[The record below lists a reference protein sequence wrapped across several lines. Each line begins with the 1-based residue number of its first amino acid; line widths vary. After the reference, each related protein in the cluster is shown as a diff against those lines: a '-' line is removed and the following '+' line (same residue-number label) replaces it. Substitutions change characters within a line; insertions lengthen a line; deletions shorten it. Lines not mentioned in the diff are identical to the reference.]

1 MALKDWKE
9 GKWKNNYGELHKSWT
24 NRNRESWTIV
34 VGQGELGHT
43 HQHYIN
49 GWQVWDNRYYCTA
62 QSFKT
67 KSQALKFAK
76 SYMRT
81 H

>member
-1 MALKDWKE
+1 MALKDWKKLDDDKSMKRWIKTDNAYIRDVVKIKYYSHIIE
-9 GKWKNNYGELHKSWT
+9 VHYGNN
-24 NRNRESWTIV
+24 NR
-34 VGQGELGHT
+34 Q
-43 HQHYIN
+43 
-49 GWQVWDNRYYCTA
+49 D
-62 QSFKT
+62 FKT

>member
-1 MALKDWKE
+1 MAMKDYKKK
-9 GKWKNNYGELHKSWT
+9 GKDFWQSKDEENQ
-24 NRNRESWTIV
+24 V
-34 VGQGELGHT
+34 
-43 HQHYIN
+43 YIN
-49 GWQVWDNRYYCTA
+49 KTA
-62 QSFKT
+62 TKYVVIASLGFPRNPKIIKTFKT

>member
-1 MALKDWKE
+1 MALKDWKKISE
-9 GKWKNNYGELHKSWT
+9 YYYIDKFHSKQLFIRKNNYSKYNVYSYSFNGNNE
-24 NRNRESWTIV
+24 
-34 VGQGELGHT
+34 
-43 HQHYIN
+43 IN
-49 GWQVWDNRYYCTA
+49 KF
-62 QSFKT
+62 FKT

>member
-1 MALKDWKE
+1 MALKDWKKDRE
-9 GKWKNNYGELHKSWT
+9 GNGGTDYISRKGLMQILNIENLEPY
-24 NRNRESWTIV
+24 TITV
-34 VGQGELGHT
+34 
-43 HQHYIN
+43 
-49 GWQVWDNRYYCTA
+49 RYA
-62 QSFKT
+62 GMGGIHFRKSFKT